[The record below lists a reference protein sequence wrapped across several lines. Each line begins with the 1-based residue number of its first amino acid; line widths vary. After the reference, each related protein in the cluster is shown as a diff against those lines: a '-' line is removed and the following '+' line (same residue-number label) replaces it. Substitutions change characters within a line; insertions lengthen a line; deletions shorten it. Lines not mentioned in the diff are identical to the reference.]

1 MIRSSPVDRFATPN
15 EGHDRRLF
23 AILIA
28 QKRVVPIMA
37 VATENVVSDANEA
50 ALQEFEAGLARSIKQ
65 YKAGEVEAFDDKEE
79 FIRTL
84 IE

>member
-1 MIRSSPVDRFATPN
+1 MAGSSD
-15 EGHDRRLF
+15 
-23 AILIA
+23 
-28 QKRVVPIMA
+28 
-37 VATENVVSDANEA
+37 NVVVKDTNEA
-50 ALQEFEAGLARSIKQ
+50 ALKKFEEGLARSIKQ

>member
-1 MIRSSPVDRFATPN
+1 MAGATS
-15 EGHDRRLF
+15 E
-23 AILIA
+23 
-28 QKRVVPIMA
+28 A
-37 VATENVVSDANEA
+37 VIEDANEA
-50 ALQEFEAGLARSIKQ
+50 ALRKFEEGLARSIKQ

>member
-1 MIRSSPVDRFATPN
+1 
-15 EGHDRRLF
+15 
-23 AILIA
+23 
-28 QKRVVPIMA
+28 MA
-37 VATENVVSDANEA
+37 GAAKEAVIQDANDA
-50 ALQEFEAGLARSIKQ
+50 ALRKFEEGLARSIKQ